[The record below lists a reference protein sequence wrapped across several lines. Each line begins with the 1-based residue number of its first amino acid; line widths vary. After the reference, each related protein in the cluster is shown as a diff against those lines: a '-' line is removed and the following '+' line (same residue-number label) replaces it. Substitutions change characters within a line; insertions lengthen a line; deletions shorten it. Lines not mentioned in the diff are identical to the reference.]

1 MLNTASFFDELGH
14 ILKASEL
21 SKEAGFGRDFKAWVL
36 KRHRNLKQLSNK
48 ANNASIKLYT
58 KLPGPVQ
65 KAVTNPTL
73 MDPSD
78 STTTTALGTAAHMA
92 GHFLKGA
99 SAKPQ
104 KSRR

>member
-14 ILKASEL
+14 ILKATEL

-36 KRHRNLKQLSNK
+36 KRHRNLKQVANK
-48 ANNASIKLYT
+48 ADNFGNKVYT
-58 KLPGPVQ
+58 KLPRPVQ
-65 KAVTNPTL
+65 KAVTSPTL

-78 STTTTALGTAAHMA
+78 STATTALGTAARMA
-92 GHFLKGA
+92 GHFFKGG
-99 SAKPQ
+99 SAQSQ